1 MKHRL
6 AALAF
11 ASAVVTAAPLAL
23 ADALPPDASATGGSG
38 GTGGTAPSTGGNAA
52 TGGGSGSGESSSG
65 CTAAPGNTRGSAA
78 IVIGLGLL
86 CAIPLARRRSS
97 TK

>member
-11 ASAVVTAAPLAL
+11 ASAVVTAAPLAF

-38 GTGGTAPSTGGNAA
+38 GTAPSTGGNAA
-52 TGGGSGSGESSSG
+52 TGGGGSGSTESGGG
-65 CTAAPGNTRGSAA
+65 CTAAPGNAGSSAA
-78 IVIGLGLL
+78 IVLGLGLL
-86 CAIPLARRRSS
+86 CAIPLVRRRSS
-97 TK
+97 AK